1 MPSNRR
7 RTNNKQQKEPHEGV
21 VTEGGSNIDNNSSN
35 SNNAFISNLINLS
48 IMAADTKG
56 DDSSSPS
63 SSSESANQQQTT
75 KEQKQEQQTAAA
87 LPTFITNLTIKSPRQ
102 KKSSSNNSNNNEQ
115 QLEDVTITLPPL
127 RPEEPVASLRGALS
141 EVLGFAHLTKYRLV
155 VEPNYDNDD
164 GNDDEVETSGKV
176 DKSAVVKNNKKKKQ
190 QGNHNSNNNLWS
202 PYTLRNADITISPS
216 LKSLEGVKQ
225 PLPSSSSKSESE
237 SNNKKKEHQEHEEEE
252 LVLDDY
258 GDLSIL
264 LQLLDN
270 QSGDYDPSITTFEMA
285 TDGKKT
291 PTRRNFNASHLS
303 IRVVLEKYDVS
314 SVKDHLVKLRHLL
327 VEGNVPFIDSLTTTD
342 GSSGDDEVAEGTN
355 KVVDEKGEDH
365 DDGKEVS
372 LVFLFDKASLG
383 FL

>member
-1 MPSNRR
+1 
-7 RTNNKQQKEPHEGV
+7 
-21 VTEGGSNIDNNSSN
+21 
-35 SNNAFISNLINLS
+35 
-48 IMAADTKG
+48 MAADTKG

-102 KKSSSNNSNNNEQ
+102 KKSSSNNSNNNEQQ

-225 PLPSSSSKSESE
+225 PLPSSSSSSSE
-237 SNNKKKEHQEHEEEE
+237 SNDNKKKKHQEHEEEE

-342 GSSGDDEVAEGTN
+342 GSSGDEVDVAEG
-355 KVVDEKGEDH
+355 KKKAVDSSKVDEKGED
-365 DDGKEVS
+365 DDEKEVS
-372 LVFLFDKASLG
+372 LVLFNKAAWGL
-383 FL
+383 L